1 MILNI
6 AYFRDLYK
14 KKNVMISMTYKRFKR
29 NMKLI

>member
-14 KKNVMISMTYKRFKR
+14 KKNAMISMTYKRFKR